1 MVLEL
6 VTFKKQIQGLI
17 SWVIPLSILELTN
30 IYIFFF
36 MTAGGFVFFK
46 ILDFFLKNL
55 ICFGIF

>member
-1 MVLEL
+1 MALEL

-46 ILDFFLKNL
+46 ILDFF
-55 ICFGIF
+55 